1 MEFNVIDKYK
11 NQSYNNVSSENASK
25 ELTKEEIDE
34 NIRQCYNNLKNLR
47 KSFKGNIQVDKLYT
61 HNTKQS
67 NKSSPKLEVTIKTSI
82 LNNYNARNQLKDEYN
97 KNKKYINNNINNI
110 ILKNSSSSSKIR
122 ELYHQKSFL
131 EYNPMQNNFNKT
143 PITPTNNN
151 SNLLNKYKTGIL
163 PSFVID
169 INNSYQE
176 INKKNNINYINN
188 NITNYNNDP
197 YFLYLKKK
205 IR

>member
-1 MEFNVIDKYK
+1 
-11 NQSYNNVSSENASK
+11 
-25 ELTKEEIDE
+25 
-34 NIRQCYNNLKNLR
+34 
-47 KSFKGNIQVDKLYT
+47 
-61 HNTKQS
+61 
-67 NKSSPKLEVTIKTSI
+67 
-82 LNNYNARNQLKDEYN
+82 
-97 KNKKYINNNINNI
+97 
-110 ILKNSSSSSKIR
+110 
-122 ELYHQKSFL
+122 
-131 EYNPMQNNFNKT
+131 MQNNFNKT

-163 PSFVID
+163 LSFVID